1 MSSTEDSL
9 DVIVL
14 SRTEAATDI
23 VALELAA
30 ADGGALPPF
39 DAGAHVDVHVAP
51 GIVRQY
57 SLCNDP
63 VERHRY
69 RLGILL
75 DPSSRGGSAEI
86 HRAFAAGQR
95 IRISQPRC
103 HFQLAARA
111 ARSILVAGG
120 IGITPLLA
128 MAHKL
133 QAEGADFTL
142 HYCTRSRERTAFAQ
156 ELAASGFAAKV
167 RLHHDDG
174 PAEQRF
180 RLDADLPPADS
191 GTHLYVCGPGGFI
204 KFVTEGA
211 RQAGWDAA
219 NVHVEHFGAEVSTAG
234 DTFTVVAANSGVT
247 VQVGAGQTVA
257 QALMAAGVD
266 VPLSCEQGVCGS
278 CLTRVIEGTP
288 DQRDLYQTDDE
299 KAANTHMT
307 PCCSRSL
314 SARLVLEI

>member
-1 MSSTEDSL
+1 MSSTEDCL
-9 DVIVL
+9 DVLVL
-14 SRTEAATDI
+14 SRTEAATGI
-23 VALELAA
+23 VALELVAL
-30 ADGGALPPF
+30 DGGALPAF

-86 HRAFAAGQR
+86 HRVFAAGRR
-95 IRISQPRC
+95 IRISRPRC
-103 HFQLAARA
+103 HFHLVPQST
-111 ARSILVAGG
+111 RSILVAGG

-128 MAHKL
+128 MAYRL

-142 HYCTRSRERTAFAQ
+142 HYCTRSADRAAFAA
-156 ELAASGFAAKV
+156 ELAASGFASKV
-167 RLHHDDG
+167 QLHHDDG

-180 RLDADLPPADS
+180 RLDNDLPPAAP

-204 KFVTEGA
+204 NFVTGGA
-211 RQAGWDAA
+211 KQAGWDAG
-219 NVHVEHFGAEVSTAG
+219 NVHVEHFAAEVTTAG
-234 DTFTVVAANSGVT
+234 AGFTVVAATSGVT
-247 VQVGAGQTVA
+247 VQVGEGQTVA
-257 QALMAAGVD
+257 QALIAAGVD
-266 VPLSCEQGVCGS
+266 VQLSCEQGVCGT